1 MEEKRTRI
9 GFVADYLNSEYSECL
24 VSGITT
30 CCKEHDVDLII
41 YQIGKIKPDNTPGHD
56 YQYMAI
62 SSQINEHN
70 VDGIIVS
77 SGTQL
82 HGMSKSAFASYL
94 KTYKPLK
101 IVSIA
106 HEIPGIP
113 SIICDSTKAMETLV
127 KYLVKEQD
135 CQKFGI
141 MSVDSESNE
150 MNSRAELIKGVLKK
164 NDIPSSNVVL
174 WKSNFH
180 YSSAYSILNDY
191 YTKKK
196 NKFDFDAIIAMNDDL
211 AFACLDFCSKRAN
224 LRVPKDIV
232 VTGFDDMQ
240 RASFF
245 TPTLTTVNQKVYYQ
259 GYKAALTLIN
269 QLNDKE
275 VPPVQVIEAKAIL
288 RESTNSKKTSKKQFS
303 DNDYISIDISDEFG
317 RNNKFTVMEWF
328 NKRQQVF
335 QAALMDTYVQQNI
348 EFEDVGKHITHSL
361 AGFGMISAAVVVYDR
376 PTEALKPFEYFSQPQ
391 KAKLIACFDYS
402 PNAKYKELKHPVE
415 FNPSQQMIP
424 DGYFDFSGEGVVIMS
439 LFHNTIQYGYIFL
452 KRGIFDTAV
461 YDLVVKAVANQI
473 HASYEYTRKLNHK
486 KAITQGYKILDEM
499 AHIDYLT
506 GLKNQRGFIE
516 LGETAL
522 KYAEAMGQS
531 GLLLYFDIKNLKKV
545 NDFFGHAAGDQV
557 IKVVGEILQKHFRSN
572 DIIARLEGDK
582 FGVISAGL
590 NIDNY
595 KKVLSNISTECNE
608 WKEKNNYPFEID
620 VSAGFAMFPSL
631 KNGYALD
638 PLVEKAEESVK
649 K

>member
-1 MEEKRTRI
+1 MRI

-24 VSGITT
+24 ISGITT
-30 CCKEHDVDLII
+30 CCKEHNVELLI
-41 YQIGKIKPDNTPGHD
+41 YQIGKIKPDNTTGHD

-62 SSQINEHN
+62 SSQVNEHN
-70 VDGIIVS
+70 VDGIIIS

-82 HGMSKSAFASYL
+82 HGMSKAAFTSYL

-106 HEIPGIP
+106 HEIPDIP

-127 KYLVKEQD
+127 EYLVKEQD

-141 MSVDSESNE
+141 MSVDSESKE
-150 MNSRAELIKGVLKK
+150 MNARAEIIKEELKK
-164 NDIPSSNVVL
+164 NDIPSSNIVL

-191 YTKKK
+191 YAKKK
-196 NKFDFDAIIAMNDDL
+196 NRFDFDAIIAMNDDL
-211 AFACLDFCSKRAN
+211 AFACLDFCAKRAN

-245 TPTLTTVNQKVYYQ
+245 TPTLTTINQKVYYQ

-269 QLNDKE
+269 QINDKE
-275 VPPVQVIEAKAIL
+275 VPLVQTIEAKAIL
-288 RESTNSKKTSKKQFS
+288 RESTNGKKTSKKQFA
-303 DNDYISIDISDEFG
+303 DNEYISLDISDEFG
-317 RNNKFTVMEWF
+317 RNNKYTVTEWF

-335 QAALMDTYVQQNI
+335 QAALMDTYVQQNV
-348 EFEDVGKHITHSL
+348 EFPDVGKHIAHALS
-361 AGFGMISAAVVVYDR
+361 GFGMISAAVVVYDR
-376 PTEALKPFEYFSQPQ
+376 PTEMLKPFEYFSQPQ
-391 KAKLIACFDYS
+391 KARLIACFDYS
-402 PNAKYKELKHPVE
+402 KEKQKELKHPIE
-415 FNPSQQMIP
+415 FNPSQGILP
-424 DGYFDFSGEGVVIMS
+424 EGSFDFSGDGVVIMS
-439 LFHNTIQYGYIFL
+439 LFHNTIQYGYILL
-452 KRGIFDTAV
+452 KRGIFDTGV

-473 HASYEYTRKLNHK
+473 HTSYEYSRKLKNK
-486 KAITQGYKILDEM
+486 QAITKDYKILDEM
-499 AHIDYLT
+499 THIDYLT
-506 GLKNQRGFIE
+506 GLKNQRGFLE

-545 NDFFGHAAGDQV
+545 NDYFGHAAGDQV
-557 IKVVGEILQKHFRSN
+557 IKFVGEMLQKHFRSN

-590 NIDNY
+590 NVDNY
-595 KKVLSNISTECNE
+595 KKVLTSISYECNE
-608 WKEKNNYPFEID
+608 WKEKNNYPFEIN
-620 VSAGFAMFPSL
+620 VTSGFAMFPSL
-631 KNGYALD
+631 KNGYKIE
-638 PLVEKAEESVK
+638 PLVQKAEESVLK
-649 K
+649 NK

>member
-1 MEEKRTRI
+1 MRI

-24 VSGITT
+24 ISGITT
-30 CCKEHDVDLII
+30 CCKEHNVELLI
-41 YQIGKIKPDNTPGHD
+41 YQIGKIKPDNTTGHD

-70 VDGIIVS
+70 VDGIIIS

-82 HGMSKSAFASYL
+82 HGMSKAAFTSYL

-106 HEIPGIP
+106 HEIPEIP
-113 SIICDSTKAMETLV
+113 SIICDSQKAMETLV
-127 KYLVKEQD
+127 EYLVKEQD

-141 MSVDSESNE
+141 MSVDSESIE
-150 MNSRAELIKGVLKK
+150 MNARAEIIKAELKK
-164 NDIPSSNVVL
+164 NDIPSSNIVL

-180 YSSAYSILNDY
+180 YSSAYSLLSDY

-196 NKFDFDAIIAMNDDL
+196 NHFDFDAIIAMNDDL

-269 QLNDKE
+269 QVNGQE
-275 VPPVQVIEAKAIL
+275 VPLVQTIEAKAIL
-288 RESTNSKKTSKKQFS
+288 RESTNGKKTSKKQFA
-303 DNDYISIDISDEFG
+303 DNDYISLDISEELAG
-317 RNNKFTVMEWF
+317 NNRFSVSEWF

-335 QAALMDTYVQQNI
+335 QAALMDTYVQQNV
-348 EFEDVGKHITHSL
+348 EFQDVGKHLTHALS
-361 AGFGMISAAVVVYDR
+361 GFGLMSAAVVVYDK

-391 KAKLIACFDYS
+391 KAQMIACFDYS
-402 PNAKYKELKHPVE
+402 KSTKKKEFKHSVD
-415 FNPSQQMIP
+415 FNPSQEILP
-424 DGYFDFSGEGVVIMS
+424 AGYFDFSGDGVVVMS
-439 LFHNTIQYGYIFL
+439 LFHNTIQYGYILL
-452 KRGIFDTAV
+452 KRGIFDTGV

-473 HASYEYTRKLNHK
+473 HASYEYSRKLKNK
-486 KAITQGYKILDEM
+486 KDITKGYKILDEM
-499 AHIDYLT
+499 THIDYLT
-506 GLKNQRGFIE
+506 GLKNQRGFME
-516 LGETAL
+516 LGETCL

-531 GLLLYFDIKNLKKV
+531 GLMLYFDIKNLKKV
-545 NDFFGHAAGDQV
+545 NDYFGHSAGDQV

-590 NIDNY
+590 NVDNY
-595 KKVLSNISTECNE
+595 KKVLTNISDECAL
-608 WKEKNNYPFEID
+608 WKEKNGYPFEID

-631 KNGYALD
+631 KNGYALE
-638 PLVEKAEESVK
+638 PLMEKAEASVK